1 MQIGIAALGTDP
13 SPELEEKARG
23 FVRTLSKCAIH
34 TFILGGYWGLMRV
47 VVDEA
52 LREGNRVVAI
62 IPEGAEHVI
71 MPAEVVRID
80 TGCDP
85 RCRSVFIA
93 RSGDIMVSL
102 GGETGTMTEI
112 MMAYAM
118 GKAVYALTGTGLSS
132 DRLAQA
138 FPEKLDS
145 RALGEIH
152 YYDNPEIMGSD
163 ICRRYYGKE
172 I

>member
-62 IPEGAEHVI
+62 ILKGQS
-71 MPAEVVRID
+71 
-80 TGCDP
+80 T
-85 RCRSVFIA
+85 
-93 RSGDIMVSL
+93 
-102 GGETGTMTEI
+102 
-112 MMAYAM
+112 
-118 GKAVYALTGTGLSS
+118 LSCP
-132 DRLAQA
+132 Q
-138 FPEKLDS
+138 K
-145 RALGEIH
+145 
-152 YYDNPEIMGSD
+152 
-163 ICRRYYGKE
+163 
-172 I
+172 